1 MRGIFDLIFRY
12 REKESPDKLGFY
24 PEKVHIE
31 AMPERRYLWTSR
43 ILVIVSALSIS
54 LTIVLASTIY
64 ILLPQRGARPRLLEE
79 KDSFWILRDVEPL
92 EKNVY
97 ASELLTESLLQKYVL
112 LRHEIP
118 DQQYLLVDRWSEN
131 QASEFYALSDEQ
143 VFQTFKAKMDDTM
156 IHNFITKNMT
166 REIRFEQSLALRPN
180 LWMIQFR
187 TVTRQGDNVVPVID
201 RWRAY
206 IRIRFDNTPD
216 GGRISRANPFGM
228 LVSQYSL
235 AYVGKPVAETD
246 NYLDTIK
253 RLRGNA
259 LEQ

>member
-54 LTIVLASTIY
+54 LTIVLASTIS

-143 VFQTFKAKMDDTM
+143 VFQTFKAKMDDAM

-180 LWMIQFR
+180 FWMIQFR
-187 TVTRQGDNVVPVID
+187 TVTRQGTEDASAVPILLEWLSANI
-201 RWRAY
+201 RWLMS
-206 IRIRFDNTPD
+206 
-216 GGRISRANPFGM
+216 GNP
-228 LVSQYSL
+228 LP
-235 AYVGKPVAETD
+235 KPITIWIPLSVFAAMPWNN
-246 NYLDTIK
+246 NYFNFSFLSSFSNSSI
-253 RLRGNA
+253 
-259 LEQ
+259 